1 MSSEN
6 DHRGADGGSAFRE
19 GRHRRVRRLALIGC
33 LLSGWW
39 IAGTVGLSQPPSTT
53 TTQGQPSPGQ
63 FDWERAVSLYKQ
75 GQYRAAIGEFQGV
88 LTEHPTH
95 ADSWKFVGLA
105 YLALDAPAQAIPAL
119 QRAFELKEQQE
130 RTDPS
135 LRRALAEAHLAQQE
149 YAAALPQLEWLTGI
163 RRTGTAAGLGGER
176 TGDWYLLGVAYA
188 GLERGEEATRALD
201 KALALDPGNLAAL
214 QFLAGRS
221 IREGRPAEA
230 IPRLRTGLTTAP
242 KQPELWGLL
251 TEALLRQAAAEPGD
265 KERRPWLDEA
275 IRSATTLTSLRE
287 EAATLELLG
296 RAYLAA
302 GRYPQAENALTR
314 SLTRAEQ
321 PGPSL
326 YFQLG
331 FVLVQLKS
339 WKRAIEMLTR
349 ADQLAPRQV
358 PTLSLLGFAYESD
371 RQYALAIEAYR
382 RAYVASG
389 ETDPELQRTLE
400 RLTPLVS
407 LPQN

>member
-33 LLSGWW
+33 LLCGWW
-39 IAGTVGLSQPPSTT
+39 IAGTVGLSQPPST

-163 RRTGTAAGLGGER
+163 RRTGAATGLGGER

-201 KALALDPGNLAAL
+201 RALALDPGNLAAL

-230 IPRLRTGLTTAP
+230 IPRLRAGLSTAP
-242 KQPELWGLL
+242 KQAELWGLL
-251 TEALLRQAAAEPGD
+251 AEALLRQASEVPD
-265 KERRPWLDEA
+265 EKERRPLLEEA
-275 IRSATTLTSLRE
+275 IRGATTLTSLRE
-287 EAATLELLG
+287 EAAAFELLG

-302 GRYPQAENALTR
+302 GRYPQAETALTR
-314 SLTRAEQ
+314 SLTRQDQ
-321 PGPSL
+321 PGANL

-331 FVLVQLKS
+331 YVLVQLKS
-339 WKRAIEMLTR
+339 WRRAIEMLTQ

-358 PTLSLLGFAYESD
+358 PTLSLLGFAYENE
-371 RQYALAIEAYR
+371 RRYPLAIETYR
-382 RAYVASG
+382 RAYLASG
-389 ETDPELQRTLE
+389 ETDADLQRTLE
-400 RLTPLVS
+400 RLTRLLSP
-407 LPQN
+407 PQN